1 MSNEKK
7 ASGISPEKQSEL
19 DSLLEDLI
27 ERENIAEEEINENQ
41 RKVDEEKIKVTEVG
55 QQAMEKLAE
64 TKRRQE
70 GAEDKPS
77 KKRSRSGSE
86 AIEFLRSQ
94 CEKSKLKEME
104 LESRRKQEE
113 AESIRNENAQKRH
126 EALMQMFT
134 EQQGMMAQQNQTM
147 MSIIAHMIKK

>member
-41 RKVDEEKIKVTEVG
+41 RKVDEEKIKVTEVR
-55 QQAMEKLAE
+55 QQRAMEKLAE

-70 GAEDKPS
+70 GAEDKRS
-77 KKRSRSGSE
+77 KKRSRSGSG
-86 AIEFLRSQ
+86 
-94 CEKSKLKEME
+94 
-104 LESRRKQEE
+104 
-113 AESIRNENAQKRH
+113 H
-126 EALMQMFT
+126 
-134 EQQGMMAQQNQTM
+134 
-147 MSIIAHMIKK
+147 

>member
-64 TKRRQE
+64 TKRR
-70 GAEDKPS
+70 
-77 KKRSRSGSE
+77 
-86 AIEFLRSQ
+86 
-94 CEKSKLKEME
+94 
-104 LESRRKQEE
+104 
-113 AESIRNENAQKRH
+113 H
-126 EALMQMFT
+126 
-134 EQQGMMAQQNQTM
+134 
-147 MSIIAHMIKK
+147 